1 MPPAVNR
8 SALALYS
15 HRLVEDSCHF
25 RLHASPDRS
34 PYLYVREIVDGE
46 RLRQFSLAPLE
57 WVAREDVISAYE
69 RCLVNRYGGTPH
81 FIKKN
86 PTTARSART
95 DPWR

>member
-34 PYLYVREIVDGE
+34 PYMYVRKIVDGE
-46 RLRQFSLAPLE
+46 RLRDF
-57 WVAREDVISAYE
+57 
-69 RCLVNRYGGTPH
+69 
-81 FIKKN
+81 
-86 PTTARSART
+86 
-95 DPWR
+95 